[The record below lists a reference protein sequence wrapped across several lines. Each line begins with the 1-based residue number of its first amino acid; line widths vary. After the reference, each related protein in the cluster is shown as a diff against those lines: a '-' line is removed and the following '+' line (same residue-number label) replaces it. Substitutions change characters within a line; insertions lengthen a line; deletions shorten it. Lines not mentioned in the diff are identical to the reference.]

1 MALGRGTHNLLDR
14 PLAISSVFTP
24 YVGDNGYS
32 FTGMNTIYVL
42 HNENGSLATYNESA
56 AADAFGTV
64 TLAVPQEDELTLDYN
79 QSMIKRIQ
87 STQIMDIPVQS
98 YVKKWVAQQLDQ
110 VFVPA
115 HDVYSLAK
123 LAAARPTTNVVST
136 TPANWTGSG
145 AGTEK
150 LSYKVG
156 EAITKVTD
164 LGGDTNQM
172 IGWVSTAFLNSLK
185 AEISFTGSDAGYNDA
200 KNAHYLGK
208 HDGVTM
214 VSVPSTYFPT
224 GVCAIFA
231 DKRAIVNVKPK
242 LDPKGNGYVLL
253 EKVPGFSGVEV
264 QLRDRGATFVLS
276 QKARNV
282 STIEDAAS
290 TTTTTTTT
298 TTTV

>member
-1 MALGRGTHNLLDR
+1 MALGRATHNLLDR

-24 YVGDNGYS
+24 YVGDTGYS
-32 FTGMNTIYVL
+32 FTGLNTIYVL
-42 HNENGSLATYNESA
+42 HNENGSLATYNEA
-56 AADAFGTV
+56 AASDAFGTV
-64 TLAVPQEDELTLDYN
+64 TLAVPLEDELTLDYN

-87 STQIMDIPVQS
+87 STQIMDIPVDA

-115 HDVYSLAK
+115 HDIYSLAK
-123 LAAARPTTNVVST
+123 LVAARPVGNKVVSA
-136 TPANWTGSG
+136 PASWTGSG
-145 AGTEK
+145 DGTGK
-150 LSYKVG
+150 LSFAVG
-156 EAITKVTD
+156 QAITLVTD
-164 LGGDTNQM
+164 KGGDTNQM

-200 KNAHYLGK
+200 KNSHYLGK

-214 VSVPSTYFPT
+214 VAVPSTYFPA
-224 GVCAIFA
+224 GVSAIFA
-231 DKRAIVNVKPK
+231 DKRAIIHVKPK

-264 QLRDRGATFVLS
+264 QLRDRGATFVSS

-282 STIEDAAS
+282 STIENA
-290 TTTTTTTT
+290 
-298 TTTV
+298 

>member
-14 PLAISSVFTP
+14 PLAVSSVFTP
-24 YVGDNGYS
+24 FVGDQGYS

-42 HNENGSLATYNESA
+42 HNVNGSLATYNEA
-56 AADAFGTV
+56 AASDAFGTV
-64 TLAVPQEDELTLDYN
+64 TLAVPLEQDLTLDYN

-87 STQIMDIPVQS
+87 STQIMDIPVDA

-123 LAAARPTTNVVST
+123 LAAARPVGNKIVAPV
-136 TPANWTGSG
+136 AGWTGSG
-145 AGTEK
+145 TGATK
-150 LSYKVG
+150 LSYSIG
-156 EAITKVTD
+156 AAITKVTD
-164 LGGDTNQM
+164 LGGDVNQM
-172 IGWVSTAFLNSLK
+172 VGWVSTALLNSLK
-185 AEISFTGSDAGYNDA
+185 SEINFTGSDAGYNDA
-200 KNAHYLGK
+200 KNSHYLGK

-214 VSVPSTYFPT
+214 VSVPSTYFPAN
-224 GVCAIFA
+224 VYAIFA

-264 QLRDRGATFVLS
+264 QLRDRGATFVLGE
-276 QKARNV
+276 KARNV
-282 STIEDAAS
+282 STIEQ
-290 TTTTTTTT
+290 
-298 TTTV
+298 V

>member
-1 MALGRGTHNLLDR
+1 MALGRGTSNLLDR

-24 YVGDNGYS
+24 YVGDTGYS

-42 HNENGSLATYNESA
+42 HNENGSLATYNEA
-56 AADAFGTV
+56 AASDAFGTV
-64 TLAVPQEDELTLDYN
+64 TLAIPQEDELTLDYN

-87 STQIMDIPVQS
+87 STQIMDIPVDS

-123 LAAARPTTNVVST
+123 LSAARPVGNVVEST
-136 TPANWTGSG
+136 AANWTGSG
-145 AGTEK
+145 TGSEK
-150 LSYKVG
+150 LSFKVG

-164 LGGDTNQM
+164 KGGDTNQM
-172 IGWVSTAFLNSLK
+172 VGWVSTAFLNSLK
-185 AEISFTGSDAGYNDA
+185 SEIAFTGSDAGYNDA

-214 VSVPSTYFPT
+214 VSVPSTYFPANT
-224 GVCAIFA
+224 YAIFA

-282 STIEDAAS
+282 STIEAPAA
-290 TTTTTTTT
+290 
-298 TTTV
+298 

>member
-1 MALGRGTHNLLDR
+1 MALGRATHNLLDR

-24 YVGDNGYS
+24 YVGDQGYS
-32 FTGMNTIYVL
+32 FTGLNTIYVL
-42 HNENGSLATYNESA
+42 HNENGSLATYNEA
-56 AADAFGTV
+56 AASDAFGTV
-64 TLAVPQEDELTLDYN
+64 TLAVPLEDELTLDYN

-87 STQIMDIPVQS
+87 STQIMDIPVDA

-123 LAAARPTTNVVST
+123 LAAARPVGNVVT
-136 TPANWTGSG
+136 TDKLKWTGAG
-145 AGTEK
+145 DGTEK
-150 LSYKVG
+150 LSYTVG
-156 EAITKVTD
+156 EAITLVTD
-164 LGGDTNQM
+164 KGGDANQM

-200 KNAHYLGK
+200 KNSHYLGK

-214 VSVPSTYFPT
+214 VSVPSTYFPAK
-224 GVCAIFA
+224 VQAIFA
-231 DKRAIVNVKPK
+231 DKRAIINVKPK

-264 QLRDRGATFVLS
+264 QLRDRGATFVSS

-282 STIEDAAS
+282 ATIETA
-290 TTTTTTTT
+290 
-298 TTTV
+298 V

>member
-1 MALGRGTHNLLDR
+1 
-14 PLAISSVFTP
+14 
-24 YVGDNGYS
+24 
-32 FTGMNTIYVL
+32 MNTIYVL
-42 HNENGSLATYNESA
+42 HNENGSLATYNEA
-56 AADAFGTV
+56 AASDAFGSV

-87 STQIMDIPVQS
+87 STQIMDIPVDA

-123 LAAARPTTNVVST
+123 VAAARPSANVVVT
-136 TPANWTGSG
+136 TPANWAGSG

-150 LSYKVG
+150 LSFKVG
-156 EAITKVTD
+156 DAITKVTD
-164 LGGDTNQM
+164 KGGDTNQM
-172 IGWVSTAFLNSLK
+172 VGWVSTAFLNSLK
-185 AEISFTGSDAGYNDA
+185 AEIAFTGSDAGYADA
-200 KNAHYLGK
+200 KNVHYLGR

-214 VSVPSTYFPT
+214 VSVPSTYFPAGT
-224 GVCAIFA
+224 FAIFA
-231 DKRAIVNVKPK
+231 DKRAILHVKPK
-242 LDPKGNGYVLL
+242 LNPKGNGYVLL

-276 QKARNV
+276 QKARNI
-282 STIEDAAS
+282 STIEDVAS

-298 TTTV
+298 TTTA

>member
-1 MALGRGTHNLLDR
+1 MALGRATHNLLDR

-24 YVGDNGYS
+24 FVGDTGYS

-42 HNENGSLATYNESA
+42 HNVNGSLSTYNEAA

-64 TLAVPQEDELTLDYN
+64 TLAVPLEEELTLDYN

-87 STQIMDIPVQS
+87 STQIMDIPVDA

-115 HDVYSLAK
+115 HDIYSLAK
-123 LAAARPTTNVVST
+123 LVAARPVGNKVVA
-136 TPANWTGSG
+136 PIAGWTGSG
-145 AGTEK
+145 TGATK
-150 LSYKVG
+150 LSYQIG
-156 EAITKVTD
+156 SAITKVTD
-164 LGGDTNQM
+164 LGGDVNQM
-172 IGWVSTAFLNSLK
+172 IGWVSTALLNSLK
-185 AEISFTGSDAGYNDA
+185 SEINFTGSDAGYNDA
-200 KNAHYLGK
+200 KNSHYLGK

-214 VSVPSTYFPT
+214 VSVPSTYFPAN
-224 GVCAIFA
+224 VYAIFA

-242 LDPKGNGYVLL
+242 LDPNGNGYVLL

-264 QLRDRGATFVLS
+264 QLRDRGATFVLG

-282 STIEDAAS
+282 STIEQ
-290 TTTTTTTT
+290 
-298 TTTV
+298 V